1 MKKFTKPVFVL
12 VALLMIL
19 GIGSTLAFLI
29 DSAGPVENKFE
40 PSRVTCEVL
49 EGENGDTFDGE
60 TKEKVRIKNTG
71 DTPAYIRAAIVVTW
85 KDAEGNVLG
94 QMPELGTDYEWDLN
108 TTDWTKGDDGFYY
121 YRSKDDPIEVAPD
134 GETDYLITNC
144 QLAEGVT
151 APAGYGLNVEI
162 ICSAIQAGQ
171 NGPDAAYNAWTGG
184 NN

>member
-19 GIGSTLAFLI
+19 GIGSTIAFLV
-29 DSAGPVENKFE
+29 DKSGPVENIFT
-40 PSRVTCEVL
+40 PSHVTSKVL
-49 EGENGDTFDGE
+49 EDFADNV
-60 TKEKVRIKNTG
+60 KSNVRIKNTG

-85 KDAEGNVLG
+85 KDEKGGNVLG
-94 QMPELGTDYEWDLN
+94 QKPELGEDYTMTMGN
-108 TTDWTKGDDGFYY
+108 GWTFDEADGFYY
-121 YRSKDDPIEVAPD
+121 YGSKDDPIAVAPN
-134 GETDYLITNC
+134 GKTDYLITNC